1 MNTEREQALLRVACD
16 AVTAAVKKQARPS
29 VSSADEVLNEHC
41 GCFVTLKN
49 SGMLRGCIG
58 QFVSEKPLIKLVGRG
73 CIGQFVSE
81 KPLIKLVGEMAAASS
96 TKDPRFLAE
105 PITPDELE
113 SLDVEI
119 SVLSPLKKT
128 DDPGSLRL
136 GVDGIYI
143 KKGYRNGC
151 FLPQVATETG
161 WTAEQFLTHC
171 CVQKAGLG
179 AEAWRKSD
187 TEVYLFTADVFGAD
201 FAEMP
206 K

>member
-1 MNTEREQALLRVACD
+1 MDKEHEQVLLKAARD
-16 AVTAAVKKQARPS
+16 AVTAAVKKQSPPS
-29 VSSADEVLNEHC
+29 VSSEDEVLNEHC
-41 GCFVTLKN
+41 GCFVTLKI
-49 SGMLRGCIG
+49 GRILRGCIG
-58 QFVSEKPLIKLVGRG
+58 QFVSE
-73 CIGQFVSE
+73 E
-81 KPLIKLVGEMAAASS
+81 PLIKLVGEMAAASS

-105 PITPDELE
+105 PITPDELK

-143 KKGYRNGC
+143 KSGYRNGC

-171 CVQKAGLG
+171 CVQKAGLDPG
-179 AEAWRKSD
+179 AWRKGEA
-187 TEVYLFTADVFGAD
+187 EVFLFTADVFGAK
-201 FAEMP
+201 FAEIP